1 MKRNGVAERRLG
13 DGDAVRWHRRRREWQ
28 QACQGKPASS
38 KRAAIPPDLVKAAS
52 LRRQLDEWV
61 DDDCDDGEGDSPA
74 SSEGVD
80 TTTAEESSLRTDQHG
95 SSASMNDRGGEN
107 ANSSATL
114 GGDDDLEKGQQ
125 RLRVVWRSSRRK
137 MTQPQ
142 RAGGMQRAD
151 LSEHSESAIGGQ
163 DSQVSEVWSQETE
176 TFDEPGEDDAALPL
190 GRAGKSE
197 TNTVGDDEDAARHQ
211 DGPSGSAVMA
221 PRAHSSRRARSRGWG
236 GSLT

>member
-1 MKRNGVAERRLG
+1 MRSCGWSGSRCHGARL
-13 DGDAVRWHRRRREWQ
+13 
-28 QACQGKPASS
+28 
-38 KRAAIPPDLVKAAS
+38 
-52 LRRQLDEWV
+52 
-61 DDDCDDGEGDSPA
+61 
-74 SSEGVD
+74 
-80 TTTAEESSLRTDQHG
+80 
-95 SSASMNDRGGEN
+95 

-125 RLRVVWRSSRRK
+125 RLRVVWRSSSRRK
-137 MTQPQ
+137 TTQPQ

-176 TFDEPGEDDAALPL
+176 TFDEPGEDDAAPPL

-197 TNTVGDDEDAARHQ
+197 TYTVGNDEDAIRRRY
-211 DGPSGSAVMA
+211 GPNGPAAMA
-221 PRAHSSRRARSRGWG
+221 PRAQKSQRARSSGWG

>member
-1 MKRNGVAERRLG
+1 
-13 DGDAVRWHRRRREWQ
+13 
-28 QACQGKPASS
+28 
-38 KRAAIPPDLVKAAS
+38 
-52 LRRQLDEWV
+52 
-61 DDDCDDGEGDSPA
+61 
-74 SSEGVD
+74 
-80 TTTAEESSLRTDQHG
+80 
-95 SSASMNDRGGEN
+95 MNDRGGEN
-107 ANSSATL
+107 ANSSATH

-125 RLRVVWRSSRRK
+125 RLRVVWRSSSRRK

-176 TFDEPGEDDAALPL
+176 TFDEPGEDDAALPS

-211 DGPSGSAVMA
+211 DGPSGSVVMA
-221 PRAHSSRRARSRGWG
+221 PRAHSSRRARSSGWG